1 MKILRGFVAG
11 VVAKGTTEKPWA
23 LVGISAVSTN
33 RNGFEETTVVEF
45 MVAGEQYRNGLHNAY
60 RQLQGSEVFVP
71 YSDEIDSFNDKYRI
85 RYQLQ
90 GVPLRLQDVPAAE
103 QSRPASAPAAA
114 PAARATA

>member
-23 LVGISAVSTN
+23 LVGISTVSIN
-33 RNGFEETTVVEF
+33 RNGFQETTVVEF
-45 MVAGEQYRNGLHNAY
+45 MVAGKQYQEGLHNAY
-60 RQLQGSEVFVP
+60 RQQIGAEVFVP
-71 YSDEIDSFNDKYRI
+71 FSDELDQFNGKHRI
-85 RYQLQ
+85 RYNLE
-90 GVPLRLQDVPAAE
+90 GVPVRLQDSPSPE